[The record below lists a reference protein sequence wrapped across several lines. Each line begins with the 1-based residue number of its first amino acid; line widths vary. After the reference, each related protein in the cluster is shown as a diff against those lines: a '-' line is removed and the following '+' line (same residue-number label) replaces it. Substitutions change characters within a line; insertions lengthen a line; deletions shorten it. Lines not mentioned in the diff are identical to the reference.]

1 MVRIIGRIENAFIH
15 LRNLNSERD
24 GYKFH
29 KLETKL
35 MDGWMDGWMMK
46 NNK

>member
-15 LRNLNSERD
+15 LRNLNSEKRD

-35 MDGWMDGWMMK
+35 MDGWMDDEEQ
-46 NNK
+46 